1 MTTPNHLTPEGS
13 VTQYGSWGEV
23 QDRTEEQ
30 WKTQQY
36 NQWAA
41 SMAGI
46 PKIGD
51 KLEQIPIIGG
61 ALSDFWEIITGIE
74 DSNENDAGSLIRGFM
89 NGISAALGGNSN
101 PNPGN
106 GFLTNIWN
114 LLGGMK
120 TTQVAHGEAI
130 AELQD
135 IASASQPTPA
145 WVSNLTDMAT
155 VPRALLIPVPTSTGS
170 VTVSGTTGSGGAS
183 GGAHTHSFS
192 DGAHS
197 HTLSAPL
204 PSYKPTAN
212 NSFGNSTGS
221 IYFTPIVADRTGYA
235 DKLRFITG
243 ADSLLYSIDE
253 YWLALFA
260 YDPTDG
266 NLKKVW
272 QSANLKNDIGADRAE
287 IEISMGLG
295 MNQAVSPAQVLFVAH
310 MQRQPSL
317 GGSTRTV
324 AAVRQGGV
332 SRPSSVLLRSP
343 CYELSGQTSIASS
356 YALSSLSGV
365 NDYIPWYAIS
375 VIN

>member
-1 MTTPNHLTPEGS
+1 MTTPNHLTPQGS
-13 VTQYGSWGEV
+13 ITQYGSWGEV

-30 WKTQQY
+30 WKAQQY
-36 NQWAA
+36 DQWAGA
-41 SMAGI
+41 MAGI

-61 ALSDFWEIITGIE
+61 ALSDFWEIITGQE
-74 DSNENDAGSLIRGFM
+74 DSNQNDAGSLIRGFM
-89 NGISAALGGNSN
+89 NGISAALGGNNN

-106 GFLTNIWN
+106 SFLTNIWN
-114 LLGGMK
+114 LLGGMR
-120 TTQVAHGEAI
+120 TTQIAHGEAI
-130 AELQD
+130 VELQD
-135 IASASQPTPA
+135 IASSSVPTPA

-155 VPRALLIPVPTSTGS
+155 VPRALLIPSDITGS
-170 VTVSGTTGSGGAS
+170 TAS
-183 GGAHTHSFS
+183 GGSGDTS
-192 DGAHS
+192 HS
-197 HTLSAPL
+197 HGAGSLALTGV

-212 NSFGNSTGS
+212 NVLGNSTGT

-243 ADSLLYSIDE
+243 PDSLLFSIDE
-253 YWLALFA
+253 YWLALFV

-272 QSANLKNDIGADRAE
+272 QSANLKNDVGTARAE
-287 IEISMGLG
+287 IEISMNLD
-295 MNQAVSPAQVLFVAH
+295 MDQVVTPAQVLFVAH
-310 MQRQPSL
+310 MQRQPSI

-332 SRPSSVLLRSP
+332 SRPSSVLLQSP
-343 CYELSGQTSIASS
+343 CYLLNSQTSIGSS
-356 YALSSLSGV
+356 YALSSLLGV
-365 NDYIPWYAIS
+365 NDIIPWYAIS

>member
-89 NGISAALGGNSN
+89 NGISAALGGHAN
-101 PNPGN
+101 PNPGS

-155 VPRALLIPVPTSTGS
+155 VPRALLIPFDITGS
-170 VTVSGTTGSGGAS
+170 TAS
-183 GGAHTHSFS
+183 GGSSTA
-192 DGAHS
+192 GAHS
-197 HTLSAPL
+197 HGAGSLGLSGV

-243 ADSLLYSIDE
+243 PDSILYSIDE
-253 YWLALFA
+253 YWLALFV

-272 QSANLKNDIGADRAE
+272 QSANLKNDIGADKAE

-295 MNQAVSPAQVLFVAH
+295 QNQVVSPAQILFVAH

-317 GGSTRTV
+317 GGSTRNV

-332 SRPSSVLLRSP
+332 SRPSSVLLRSS
-343 CYELSGQTSIASS
+343 CYSLSGQTSIASS
-356 YALSSLSGV
+356 YALSSLSGI